1 MQLIIVSGLS
11 GSGKSVALNT
21 LEDEGFYCVDN
32 LPTGL
37 LEPLLSS
44 VSNRQIRLY
53 DRIAVGIDARSD
65 AGELRELPQTVA
77 RLARQGVETQ
87 ILFLHAEMKTLI
99 RRFSETRRKHPMSR
113 KGMPLMEAIEV
124 ERAVLSEVNA
134 NADLSIDTTQL
145 NLHSLRDL
153 IKERLLAKG
162 SVGLS
167 LLFQSFGFKNG
178 LPGDTD
184 FVFDVRCLPNP
195 HWEPR
200 LREKTGRD
208 SEVVKYLNS
217 HPMVETMYKR
227 IRDFLEEWIPQF
239 QAENR
244 SYITVSVGCTG
255 GRHRSVYLADK
266 LYDHFRVRMQNVAI
280 RHRELQ

>member
-37 LEPLLSS
+37 LEPLLGS
-44 VSNRQIRLY
+44 VSNRQIKLY

-65 AGELRELPQTVA
+65 ASELLELPQTVQ
-77 RLARQGVETQ
+77 RLSRQGVETQ

-124 ERAVLSEVNA
+124 ERAVLSGVNA
-134 NADLSIDTTQL
+134 SADLSIDTTQL
-145 NLHSLRDL
+145 TLHGLRDL
-153 IKERLLAKG
+153 IKERLLSKS

-195 HWEPR
+195 HWESR
-200 LREKTGRD
+200 LRDKTGRD

-227 IRDFLEEWIPQF
+227 IRDFIEEWIPHF

-266 LYDHFRVRMQNVAI
+266 LYDHFRVRMQNVTI